1 MAGGEAG
8 RSILYVSDLIN
19 FNPSSSRKGVIEMHI

>member
-8 RSILYVSDLIN
+8 RSISYVPNLIN
-19 FNPSSSRKGVIEMHI
+19 FNPMSSRKGVVEMQI